1 MSTLGVN
8 DMHSNAV
15 PDSIIESPYPLDV
28 SGNEYTD
35 TCPPANSMF
44 NYGQAAPAASA
55 GDSACAQE
63 LLYSFSGSSELAHA
77 LQSQPQQVKWDLI
90 TSRDI

>member
-1 MSTLGVN
+1 
-8 DMHSNAV
+8 
-15 PDSIIESPYPLDV
+15 
-28 SGNEYTD
+28 
-35 TCPPANSMF
+35 MF

-77 LQSQPQQVKWDLI
+77 LQSQPQGKMGFVI